1 MPHGLLQA
9 SSRLNVEEVQGSH
22 FPERSENMR
31 LSLWRTEGLGDGA
44 EFLAGMQLWL
54 QYCII
59 PGLPQVSAD

>member
-1 MPHGLLQA
+1 M
-9 SSRLNVEEVQGSH
+9 EEVQGSH